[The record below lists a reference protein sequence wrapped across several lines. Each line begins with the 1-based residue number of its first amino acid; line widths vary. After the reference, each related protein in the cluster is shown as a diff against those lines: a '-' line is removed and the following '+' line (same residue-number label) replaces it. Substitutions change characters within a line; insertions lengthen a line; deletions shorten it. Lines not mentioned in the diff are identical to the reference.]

1 MVVIHRITLK
11 NANKMKKIFFCMLA
25 LVAAMLGSC
34 VSDEEVR
41 IMPEF
46 SYSDNEVLLP
56 RAEGSIYTAPIATTE
71 PVVTAEYNCEWLSVE
86 VNTRH
91 AIFTTLS
98 ENAGEEN
105 RSTEVI
111 LRAGDFME
119 EVTVTQQCLEVPDNG
134 LVVGQQTE
142 DGLGMIFWVD
152 PENPTAG
159 KAISLQRLEGK
170 AFELSPKYH
179 EATSLIDGKANTALF
194 EEHTAEEAA
203 GYCKS
208 LGEGWYLPARY
219 ELHELFAAYNGVG
232 FGEDGFTNAV
242 PDAISDREKQAR
254 AAFDK
259 LLTDLGGTIINKA
272 AATGNGDSYWSS
284 TESDAENAWS
294 VRFGKWADAAYKKSG
309 TSRFVRCMFHV
320 GDFKVPEEPATIS
333 LSTQSIALE
342 AEAGSAGA
350 TTVTSNKDL
359 STIAVVIA
367 DPSWVG
373 YAVADGV
380 VTFTASSANETDAI
394 RSTTATITV
403 GAGENTATATVTISQ
418 AKKITVEPWKL
429 GEVVPDTDKSKG
441 GIVVWVDPT
450 DGTRAKIVSM
460 KREKIAWGDNTF
472 HFGTP
477 TNADEGSDVMA
488 IIAAHE
494 KASTCTIM
502 AWAQAL
508 GEGWYIPTRSEL
520 TLFYDYYNGN
530 HSLKVNIEAL
540 PTEEKAQRDAVEKVF
555 ADAGADPICT
565 NADGTASG
573 SAVTGAGES
582 YWTIN
587 EKSDGIKAFYVR
599 FGKFGNDLQE
609 DKTKSNRWAR
619 GMRVVK
625 K

>member
-1 MVVIHRITLK
+1 
-11 NANKMKKIFFCMLA
+11 MKKIFFFMLT

-46 SYSDNEVLLP
+46 SYSDNEVMIG
-56 RAEGSIYTAPIATTE
+56 RAEGSSYMAPIVTTE
-71 PVVTAEYNCEWLSVE
+71 SAVTAEYDCEWLSVE
-86 VNTRH
+86 VTTRH
-91 AIFTTLS
+91 ALFTALT
-98 ENAGEEN
+98 ENEGEEN
-105 RSTEVI
+105 RTTEVI

-119 EVTVTQQCLEVPDNG
+119 TVTVTQQCLEIPDNA
-134 LVVGQQTE
+134 LVVGQMTE

-152 PENPTAG
+152 PENPTVG

-170 AFELSPKYH
+170 AFELAPKLH
-179 EATSLIDGKANTALF
+179 GATSLIDGKANTALF
-194 EEHTAEEAA
+194 TEHTAEEAA
-203 GYCKS
+203 GYCVAM
-208 LGEGWYLPARY
+208 GEGWYLPAVR
-219 ELHELFAAYNGVG
+219 ELHELFAAYNGIPFEG
-232 FGEDGFTNAV
+232 DGFTNAT
-242 PDAISDREKQAR
+242 PDKISDKEKMAR

-272 AATGNGDSYWSS
+272 AETGNGESYWSS
-284 TESDAENAWS
+284 TENEDGAKARYI
-294 VRFGKWADAAYKKSG
+294 RFGKWAEDVGSKTG
-309 TSRFVRCMFHV
+309 TGRLVRCMYHV
-320 GDFKVPEEPATIS
+320 GDFVVPEEPTTIK

-342 AEAGSAGA
+342 AEAGSTGT

-373 YAVADGV
+373 YSVAEGV
-380 VTFTASSANETDAI
+380 VTFTASSANETGDT

-403 GAGENTATATVTISQ
+403 GAGENTATSTVTISQ
-418 AKKITVEPWKL
+418 AKKIAVEPWQL
-429 GEVVPDTDKSKG
+429 GDVVADTDKSKG

-460 KREKIAWGDNTF
+460 KREKVAWGDNTF

-477 TNADEGSDVMA
+477 TNGDEGSEVMA

-508 GEGWYIPTRSEL
+508 GEGWYIPTRNEL

-530 HSLKVNIEAL
+530 HTTKKNVEELPAEELARRDEIEA
-540 PTEEKAQRDAVEKVF
+540 VF
-555 ADAGADPICT
+555 AAAGADPIC
-565 NADGTASG
+565 ASGELTG
-573 SAVTGAGES
+573 SAVTGGGES
-582 YWTIN
+582 YWSIN

-599 FGKFGNDLQE
+599 FGNYNNGLQE
-609 DKTKSNRWAR
+609 DKTAANRYAR
-619 GMRVVK
+619 GMRVVVK
-625 K
+625 TN

>member
-56 RAEGSIYTAPIATTE
+56 RAEGSSYTAPIATTE

-119 EVTVTQQCLEVPDNG
+119 EVTVTQQCLEVADNS

-152 PENPTAG
+152 PENPTVG

-170 AFELSPKYH
+170 AFELTAKYH

-208 LGEGWYLPARY
+208 LGEGWYLPAVR

-284 TESDAENAWS
+284 TENEDGTKARYI
-294 VRFGKWADAAYKKSG
+294 RFGKWAEDAGDKTKTG
-309 TSRFVRCMFHV
+309 RFVRCMFHV

-460 KREKIAWGDNTF
+460 KREKIAWGVVDVEFGLADTDGAVNT
-472 HFGTP
+472 
-477 TNADEGSDVMA
+477 AK
-488 IIAAHE
+488 IAAHE
-494 KASTCTIM
+494 KASTCTIL
-502 AWAQAL
+502 AWVQAL
-508 GEGWYIPTRSEL
+508 GEGWYIPSKDEVIA
-520 TLFYDYYNGN
+520 FYDYYNKN
-530 HSLKVNIEAL
+530 HSTKDKVENL
-540 PTEEKAQRDAVEKVF
+540 PAEERAQRDAVEAIF
-555 ADAGADPICT
+555 AAAGADPV
-565 NADGTASG
+565 NANGELTGGAATGT
-573 SAVTGAGES
+573 GES
-582 YWTIN
+582 YWTSN
-587 EKSDGIKAFYVR
+587 EKGIDKAIYVR
-599 FGKFGNDLQE
+599 FGSFNNDGST
-609 DKTKSNRWAR
+609 KTSTSRYAR

>member
-56 RAEGSIYTAPIATTE
+56 RAEGSSYTAPIATTE

-119 EVTVTQQCLEVPDNG
+119 EVTVTQQCLEVADNG

-232 FGEDGFTNAV
+232 FGEDGFTDAT
-242 PDAISDREKQAR
+242 PDAISDKEKQAR

-272 AATGNGDSYWSS
+272 ATGNGDSYWSS
-284 TESDAENAWS
+284 TESDAENAWV
-294 VRFGKWADAAYKKSG
+294 VRFGKWADAAYKKTG
-309 TSRFVRCMFHV
+309 TSRFVRCMYQV
-320 GDFKVPEEPATIS
+320 GDFVVPEEPATIS

-477 TNADEGSDVMA
+477 TNGDEGSEIAA
-488 IIAAHE
+488 IIMAHAQ
-494 KASTCTIM
+494 ASTCTILT
-502 AWAQAL
+502 WAQSL
-508 GEGWYIPTRSEL
+508 GEGWYIPTRNEL

-530 HSLKVNIEAL
+530 HNTKAAIETL
-540 PTEEKAQRDAVEKVF
+540 PAEELAQRDAVEKIF
-555 ADAGADPICT
+555 ADAGADPVCAA
-565 NADGTASG
+565 ADDPTITG
-573 SAVTGAGES
+573 SKVTGNGEG
-582 YWTIN
+582 YWSIN
-587 EKSDGIKAFYVR
+587 EKSDGTQAFYVR
-599 FGKFGNDLQE
+599 FGSYNNGLQGS
-609 DKTKSNRWAR
+609 KTGSRLAR

>member
-56 RAEGSIYTAPIATTE
+56 RAEGSSYTAPIATTE

-98 ENAGEEN
+98 ENLGEEN

-119 EVTVTQQCLEVPDNG
+119 EVTVTQQCLEVADNG

-208 LGEGWYLPARY
+208 LGEGWYLPAVR

-232 FGEDGFTNAV
+232 YGEDGFTNAV

-272 AATGNGDSYWSS
+272 AATGNGESYWSS
-284 TESDAENAWS
+284 TENEDGTKARYI
-294 VRFGKWADAAYKKSG
+294 RFGKWAEDAGNKTG

-320 GDFKVPEEPATIS
+320 GDFKVPEEPTTIK

-460 KREKIAWGDNTF
+460 KREKIAWGSMEVAFGIGDAEGAVNT
-472 HFGTP
+472 
-477 TNADEGSDVMA
+477 AK
-488 IIAAHE
+488 IAAHE
-494 KASTCTIM
+494 QASTCTIL
-502 AWAQAL
+502 AWVQAL
-508 GEGWYIPTRSEL
+508 GEGWFIPSKDEL
-520 TLFYDYYNGN
+520 TAFYDYYNGG
-530 HSLKVNIEAL
+530 HSGTAVN
-540 PTEEKAQRDAVEKVF
+540 TESISQAEKDQRDAVEAVF
-555 ADAGADPICT
+555 AAAGADPV
-565 NADGTASG
+565 NANGELTG
-573 SAVTGAGES
+573 SAATGSGES
-582 YWTIN
+582 YWTSN
-587 EKSDGIKAFYVR
+587 EKSGNSATQVFYVR
-599 FGKFGNDLQE
+599 FGKFANNSQ
-609 DKTKSNRWAR
+609 SNKDSSSRYAR

>member
-56 RAEGSIYTAPIATTE
+56 RAEGSSYTAPIATTE

-152 PENPTAG
+152 PENPTVG

-219 ELHELFAAYNGVG
+219 ELYDLFAAYNGIAFEG
-232 FGEDGFTNAV
+232 DGFTNAT
-242 PDAISDREKQAR
+242 PDKISDKEKMAR

-272 AATGNGDSYWSS
+272 AETGNGESYWSS
-284 TESDAENAWS
+284 TENEDGAKAWY
-294 VRFGKWADAAYKKSG
+294 VRFGKWGCDVGAKTG
-309 TSRFVRCMFHV
+309 TSRFVRCMYQV
-320 GDFKVPEEPATIS
+320 GDFVVPEEPTTIS
-333 LSTQSIALE
+333 LSAQSIALE
-342 AEAGSAGA
+342 AEAGSKGT

-373 YAVADGV
+373 YSVAEGV

-460 KREKIAWGDNTF
+460 KREKIAWGSIEVAFGIGDAEGAVNTA
-472 HFGTP
+472 T
-477 TNADEGSDVMA
+477 
-488 IIAAHE
+488 IAAHE
-494 KASTCTIM
+494 QASTCTIL
-502 AWAQAL
+502 AWVQAL
-508 GEGWYIPTRSEL
+508 GEGWFIPSKDEVTA
-520 TLFYDYYNGN
+520 FYDYYNGG
-530 HSLKVNIEAL
+530 HSGTAVN
-540 PTEEKAQRDAVEKVF
+540 TESISQAEKDQRDAVEAVF
-555 ADAGADPICT
+555 AAAGADPV
-565 NADGTASG
+565 NANGELTG
-573 SAVTGAGES
+573 SAATGSGES
-582 YWTIN
+582 YWTSN
-587 EKSDGIKAFYVR
+587 EKSGNSADQVFYVR
-599 FGKFGNDLQE
+599 FGKF
-609 DKTKSNRWAR
+609 SNNAQSKKDSTSRYAR

>member
-46 SYSDNEVLLP
+46 SYSNNEVLLP
-56 RAEGSIYTAPIATTE
+56 RAEGSSYTAPIATTE

-170 AFELSPKYH
+170 AFELTAKYH

-208 LGEGWYLPARY
+208 LGEGWYLPAVR

-284 TESDAENAWS
+284 TENEDGTKARYI
-294 VRFGKWADAAYKKSG
+294 RFGKWAEDAGDKTKTG
-309 TSRFVRCMFHV
+309 RFVRCMFHV

-441 GIVVWVDPT
+441 GIVVWVDPA

-460 KREKIAWGDNTF
+460 KREKIAWGSMEVAFGIGDAEGAVNT
-472 HFGTP
+472 
-477 TNADEGSDVMA
+477 AK
-488 IIAAHE
+488 IAAHE
-494 KASTCTIM
+494 QASTCTIL
-502 AWAQAL
+502 AWVQAL
-508 GEGWYIPTRSEL
+508 GEGWFIPSKDEL
-520 TLFYDYYNGN
+520 TAFYDYYNGG
-530 HSLKVNIEAL
+530 HSGTAVD
-540 PTEEKAQRDAVEKVF
+540 TESISQAEKDQRDAVEAVF
-555 ADAGADPICT
+555 AAAGADPV
-565 NADGTASG
+565 NANGELTG
-573 SAVTGAGES
+573 SAATGSGES
-582 YWTIN
+582 YWTSN
-587 EKSDGIKAFYVR
+587 EKSGNSATQVFYVR
-599 FGKFGNDLQE
+599 FGKFANNSQ
-609 DKTKSNRWAR
+609 SNKDSSSRYAR

>member
-1 MVVIHRITLK
+1 
-11 NANKMKKIFFCMLA
+11 MKKIFFFMLT

-46 SYSDNEVLLP
+46 SYSDNEVMIA
-56 RAEGSIYTAPIATTE
+56 RAEGSSYMAPIVTTE
-71 PVVTAEYNCEWLSVE
+71 QVVTAEYDCEWLSVE

-91 AIFTTLS
+91 ALFTALT
-98 ENAGEEN
+98 ENEGEEN
-105 RSTEVI
+105 RTTEVI

-119 EVTVTQQCLEVPDNG
+119 TVTVTQQCLEVPDNA
-134 LVVGQQTE
+134 LVVGQMTE

-152 PENPTAG
+152 PENPTVG

-170 AFELSPKYH
+170 AFELAPKLH
-179 EATSLIDGKANTALF
+179 GATSLIDGKANTALF
-194 EEHTAEEAA
+194 TEHTAEEAA
-203 GYCKS
+203 GYCVAM
-208 LGEGWYLPARY
+208 GEGWYLPARY
-219 ELHELFAAYNGVG
+219 ELYELFEAYNGIAFEG
-232 FGEDGFTNAV
+232 DGFTNAV
-242 PDAISDREKQAR
+242 PDAISDKEKQAR

-272 AATGNGDSYWSS
+272 AGSGNGESYWSS
-284 TESDAENAWS
+284 TENEDGTKARYI
-294 VRFGKWADAAYKKSG
+294 RFGKWADDVGGKTG
-309 TSRFVRCMFHV
+309 TGRFVRCMYHV
-320 GDFKVPEEPATIS
+320 GDFVVPEEPTTIK

-342 AEAGSAGA
+342 AEAGSKGT

-373 YAVADGV
+373 YTVAEGV
-380 VTFTASSANETDAI
+380 VTFTASSANETGDT

-403 GAGENTATATVTISQ
+403 GAGENTATSTVTISQ
-418 AKKITVEPWKL
+418 AKKIAVEPWQL
-429 GEVVPDTDKSKG
+429 GDVVADTEKSKG

-477 TNADEGSDVMA
+477 TNGDEGSDVMA

-508 GEGWYIPTRSEL
+508 GEGWYIPTRTEL
-520 TLFYDYYNGN
+520 QLFYDYYNTN
-530 HSLKVNIEAL
+530 HSTKVKIEEL
-540 PTEEKAQRDAVEKVF
+540 PAEEKAQRDAVEKIF
-555 ADAGADPICT
+555 ADAGADPVCA
-565 NADGTASG
+565 NADGTATG
-573 SAVTGAGES
+573 SAVTGDGES
-582 YWTIN
+582 YWSIN
-587 EKSDGIKAFYVR
+587 EKSDGVKAFYVR
-599 FGKFGNDLQE
+599 FGRFDNALQE
-609 DKTKSNRWAR
+609 DKTKNNRWAR
-619 GMRVVK
+619 GMRVVVK
-625 K
+625 TN

>member
-1 MVVIHRITLK
+1 
-11 NANKMKKIFFCMLA
+11 MKKIFFFMLT

-46 SYSDNEVLLP
+46 SYSDNEVMIA
-56 RAEGSIYTAPIATTE
+56 RAEGSSYMAPIATTE

-119 EVTVTQQCLEVPDNG
+119 EVTVTQQCLEVADNS

-152 PENPTAG
+152 PENPTVG

-170 AFELSPKYH
+170 AFELTAKYH

-208 LGEGWYLPARY
+208 LGEGWYLPAVR

-272 AATGNGDSYWSS
+272 AATGNGESYWSS
-284 TESDAENAWS
+284 TENEDGTKARYI
-294 VRFGKWADAAYKKSG
+294 RFGKWAEDAGDKTKTG
-309 TSRFVRCMFHV
+309 RFVRCMFHV

-441 GIVVWVDPT
+441 GIVVWVDPA

-460 KREKIAWGDNTF
+460 KREKIAWGSMEVAFGIGDVEGAVNT
-472 HFGTP
+472 
-477 TNADEGSDVMA
+477 AK
-488 IIAAHE
+488 IAAHE
-494 KASTCTIM
+494 QASTCTIL
-502 AWAQAL
+502 AWVQAL
-508 GEGWYIPTRSEL
+508 GEGWFIPSKDEL
-520 TLFYDYYNGN
+520 TAFYDYYNGG
-530 HSLKVNIEAL
+530 HSGTAVN
-540 PTEEKAQRDAVEKVF
+540 TESISQAEKDQRDAVEAVF
-555 ADAGADPICT
+555 AAAGADPV
-565 NADGTASG
+565 NANGELTG
-573 SAVTGAGES
+573 SAATGSGES
-582 YWTIN
+582 YWTSN
-587 EKSDGIKAFYVR
+587 EKSGNSATQVFYVR
-599 FGKFGNDLQE
+599 FGKFANNSQ
-609 DKTKSNRWAR
+609 SNKDSSSRYAR

>member
-1 MVVIHRITLK
+1 
-11 NANKMKKIFFCMLA
+11 MLA

-56 RAEGSIYTAPIATTE
+56 RAEGSSYTAPIATTE

-152 PENPTAG
+152 PENPTTG

-170 AFELSPKYH
+170 AFELTMKFH

-232 FGEDGFTNAV
+232 FGEDGFTDAN
-242 PDAISDREKQAR
+242 PEAISDREKQAR

-259 LLTDLGGTIINKA
+259 LLTDLGGSIINHKA
-272 AATGNGDSYWSS
+272 ENDSGDSYWSS
-284 TESDAENAWS
+284 TESEAEKAWV

-309 TSRFVRCMFHV
+309 TTRFVRCMYQV
-320 GDFKVPEEPATIS
+320 GDFVVPEEPTTIS

-342 AEAGSAGA
+342 AEAGSAGT

-460 KREKIAWGDNTF
+460 KREKIAWGTEESETF

-477 TNADEGSDVMA
+477 TSGDEGSEVMA

-520 TLFYDYYNGN
+520 TLFYDYYNTN
-530 HSLKVNIEAL
+530 HSVKDNVENL
-540 PTEEKAQRDAVEKVF
+540 PAEERAQRDAVEKIF
-555 ADAGADPICT
+555 ADAGADPV
-565 NADGTASG
+565 NANGELTGGAATG
-573 SAVTGAGES
+573 SGES

-609 DKTKSNRWAR
+609 YKSKNNRWAR

>member
-1 MVVIHRITLK
+1 
-11 NANKMKKIFFCMLA
+11 MLT

-34 VSDEEVR
+34 VSDDEVR

-46 SYSDNEVLLP
+46 SYSDNEVMIA
-56 RAEGSIYTAPIATTE
+56 RAAGSSYSAPIATTE
-71 PVVTAEYNCEWLSVE
+71 QTVTVEYDCEWLSVD
-86 VNTRH
+86 VNTRR
-91 AIFTTLS
+91 AIFTALT
-98 ENAGEEN
+98 ENDGEEN
-105 RSTEVI
+105 RVAEVV

-119 EVTVTQQCLEVPDNG
+119 SVTVTQQCLEVPDNG

-170 AFELSPKYH
+170 AFELTMKFH

-309 TSRFVRCMFHV
+309 TGRFVRCMFHV

-418 AKKITVEPWKL
+418 AKKIAVEPWKL
-429 GEVVPDTDKSKG
+429 GDVVADTDKSKG